1 MSLNIVLCHLHAL
14 RLFGFRVCW
23 VNSIF
28 LSLLLLHF
36 MLITPNAIL
45 IATYLVIHKCTKH
58 IEADCYSICEAR
70 DQYIITLPYISLSSR
85 NKLCV
90 YQGSILSTTSIN
102 S

>member
-1 MSLNIVLCHLHAL
+1 MSLNIVLCHLHTL

-28 LSLLLLHF
+28 LSLVLLHF

-70 DQYIITLPYISLSSR
+70 DQYIITLPYIF
-85 NKLCV
+85 
-90 YQGSILSTTSIN
+90 TEF
-102 S
+102 